1 MFLRNFSRT
10 VAQTS
15 RTNIALYEQAFYNFS
30 KIKKFVLPDL
40 GEKIKEATIKKW
52 HVKEGD
58 LVEEYQTLVDVAT
71 DKLFTQ
77 IPSSEKGK
85 IHKTYFK
92 EDENCEVGQVL
103 LEIEVDEAAAGESA
117 PTQSKAT
124 SSSPSTQAQT
134 STPTPSQTIQTTP
147 SHSGSS
153 QTLATPATRAL
164 ARQHNIDLSKVA
176 ATGKGGRITK
186 EDILNFIQNPQAS
199 AQRATTQQAAPVGAK
214 SNILQGISKKVV
226 TMTDF
231 QKGMQKS
238 MTEAAS
244 IPHFNFKDEFDVTK
258 LNEFRDKL
266 RKNMGI
272 KITFMPLI
280 IKAVSLALNQYPVIN
295 ALYDKEKPFEYTLIE
310 NHNISF
316 AIDSPKGL
324 VVPNIKNVQNMT
336 VLEVHEEFNRI
347 VAAAQAG
354 TLGFKDLTD
363 GTFSISNIGNI
374 GGTYLGPV
382 LLAPQVCIVAI
393 GKTQLLPRYIQEENG
408 ALNLQPRKI
417 MNVSFGCDHRVLD
430 GATVARFSNK
440 WKEYMENPEN
450 MLLAMR

>member
-1 MFLRNFSRT
+1 
-10 VAQTS
+10 
-15 RTNIALYEQAFYNFS
+15 
-30 KIKKFVLPDL
+30 
-40 GEKIKEATIKKW
+40 
-52 HVKEGD
+52 
-58 LVEEYQTLVDVAT
+58 
-71 DKLFTQ
+71 
-77 IPSSEKGK
+77 
-85 IHKTYFK
+85 
-92 EDENCEVGQVL
+92 
-103 LEIEVDEAAAGESA
+103 
-117 PTQSKAT
+117 
-124 SSSPSTQAQT
+124 
-134 STPTPSQTIQTTP
+134 
-147 SHSGSS
+147 
-153 QTLATPATRAL
+153 
-164 ARQHNIDLSKVA
+164 
-176 ATGKGGRITK
+176 
-186 EDILNFIQNPQAS
+186 
-199 AQRATTQQAAPVGAK
+199 
-214 SNILQGISKKVV
+214 
-226 TMTDF
+226 
-231 QKGMQKS
+231 
-238 MTEAAS
+238 
-244 IPHFNFKDEFDVTK
+244 
-258 LNEFRDKL
+258 
-266 RKNMGI
+266 MGI